1 MNERASSGQRSDGQ
15 RTLREPLRF
24 SGVGLHTGNDA
35 RATVEPAE
43 PGTGLVFVVENGITI
58 PALAE
63 FVVDT
68 SRATVLGRDGAR
80 VSTVEHLL
88 SALRG
93 MGIDNARIAIAGGE
107 VPAMEGSA
115 KTFADAIHAA
125 GTVSSDV
132 PRRTFRP
139 DRAMGF
145 RDDDKTVAIIP
156 SIAWR
161 IKFTVVYPAPI
172 GTQYFEA
179 EITPELYRSQI
190 APARTFGY
198 LHEVEALLARGLARG
213 GSLENAIVF
222 APDGPMQPLQW
233 PDEPVRHK
241 VLDMIGD
248 FALLGMYPQCEV
260 VALKSGHKLHAAVMA
275 ELRTSSK
282 VGDHIVESGQNQQ

>member
-1 MNERASSGQRSDGQ
+1 VNAQ

-24 SGVGLHTGNDA
+24 SGVGLHTGNDT
-35 RATVEPAE
+35 RATVEPAD
-43 PGTGLVFVVENGITI
+43 PDTGLVFILENGVTI

-63 FVVDT
+63 YVVDT
-68 SRATVLGRDGAR
+68 SRATVLGKDGAR

-93 MGIDNARIAIAGGE
+93 MGVDNARIEVEGGE
-107 VPAMEGSA
+107 IPVIEGSA
-115 KTFADAIHAA
+115 KTFADAIDAA
-125 GTVSSDV
+125 GVVASDV
-132 PRRTFRP
+132 PRKIFRP

-179 EITPELYRSQI
+179 EITPELYREQI

-198 LHEVEALLARGLARG
+198 LHEVEALRARGLARG
-213 GSLENAIVF
+213 GTLDNAIVF

-260 VALKSGHKLHAAVMA
+260 VALKSGHKLHTAVMA
-275 ELRTSSK
+275 ELRSSQK
-282 VGDHIVESGQNQQ
+282 ITDRVVESGQNQQ

>member
-1 MNERASSGQRSDGQ
+1 M
-15 RTLREPLRF
+15 TLRDRIAF
-24 SGVGLHTGNDA
+24 AGTGLHSGRPT
-35 RATVEPAE
+35 RAVVEPAE
-43 PGTGLVFVVENGITI
+43 PDTGLVFCLNGGVRI

-63 FVVDT
+63 YVVDT
-68 SRATVLGRDGAR
+68 SRCTVLGAAGTT

-93 MGIDNARIAIAGGE
+93 MGVDNALIAVDGGE
-107 VPAMEGSA
+107 IPAMEGSA
-115 KTFADAIHAA
+115 KTFAEGIAQT
-125 GTVSSDV
+125 GVSASRV
-132 PRRTFRP
+132 PRRVFRP

-145 RDDDKTVAIIP
+145 RDDDKTIAIIP

-172 GTQYFEA
+172 GTQYFEG
-179 EITPELYRSQI
+179 EITPELYREQI

-198 LHEVEALLARGLARG
+198 LHEVEELRARGLAQG
-213 GSLENAIVF
+213 GTLENAVVF
-222 APDGPMQPLQW
+222 APEGPLQPLRW

-275 ELRTSSK
+275 ELRAAEK
-282 VGDHIVESGQNQQ
+282 VQGRVMGGRQR

>member
-1 MNERASSGQRSDGQ
+1 MNAQ

-24 SGVGLHTGNDA
+24 TGVGLHTGNDA
-35 RATVEPAE
+35 RAIVLPAA
-43 PGTGLVFVVENGITI
+43 PDTGLVFALAGGVTI

-93 MGIDNARIAIAGGE
+93 MGIDNARIEVEGGE
-107 VPAMEGSA
+107 VPAMDGSA
-115 KTFADAIHAA
+115 KTFANAIHAA
-125 GTVSSDV
+125 GTVASGV
-132 PRRTFRP
+132 PRQTFRP

-179 EITPELYRSQI
+179 EITPELYREQI

-198 LHEVEALLARGLARG
+198 LHEIEALLARGLARG
-213 GSLENAIVF
+213 GTLDNAIVF

-275 ELRTSSK
+275 ELRASEK
-282 VGDHIVESGQNQQ
+282 VGDRVVESGQNQ

>member
-1 MNERASSGQRSDGQ
+1 
-15 RTLREPLRF
+15 
-24 SGVGLHTGNDA
+24 
-35 RATVEPAE
+35 
-43 PGTGLVFVVENGITI
+43 VFVLEGGVTI

-93 MGIDNARIAIAGGE
+93 MGIDNARVEVEGGE
-107 VPAMEGSA
+107 IPAMEGSA
-115 KTFADAIHAA
+115 KAFADAIHAA
-125 GTVSSDV
+125 GALTSDV
-132 PRRTFRP
+132 PRQTFRP

-179 EITPELYRSQI
+179 EITPELYREQI

-198 LHEVEALLARGLARG
+198 LHEVEELRARGLARG
-213 GSLENAIVF
+213 GTLDNAIVF
-222 APDGPMQPLQW
+222 APDGPIQPLQW

-260 VALKSGHKLHAAVMA
+260 VALKSGHKLHTAVMA
-275 ELRTSSK
+275 ELRAADR
-282 VGDHIVESGQNQQ
+282 VRAHAGP

>member
-1 MNERASSGQRSDGQ
+1 VNAQ

-24 SGVGLHTGNDA
+24 SGVGLHTGNDT
-35 RATVEPAE
+35 RATVEPAD
-43 PGTGLVFVVENGITI
+43 PGTGLLFILENGVTI

-63 FVVDT
+63 YVVDT
-68 SRATVLGRDGAR
+68 SRATVLGKDGAR

-93 MGIDNARIAIAGGE
+93 MGVDNARIEVEGGE
-107 VPAMEGSA
+107 IPVIEGSA
-115 KTFADAIHAA
+115 KTFADAIDAA
-125 GTVSSDV
+125 GVVASNV
-132 PRRTFRP
+132 PRKIFRP

-179 EITPELYRSQI
+179 EITPELYREQI

-198 LHEVEALLARGLARG
+198 LHEVEELRARGLARG
-213 GSLENAIVF
+213 GTLDNAIVF

-260 VALKSGHKLHAAVMA
+260 VALKSGHKLHTAVMS
-275 ELRTSSK
+275 ELRTSLRAPSGNVDVSK
-282 VGDHIVESGQNQQ
+282 Y

>member
-1 MNERASSGQRSDGQ
+1 MNAQ

-24 SGVGLHTGNDA
+24 SGVGLHSGNDT
-35 RATVEPAE
+35 RATVEPADAD
-43 PGTGLVFVVENGITI
+43 TGLVFILEDGVAI

-63 FVVDT
+63 YVVDT
-68 SRATVLGRDGAR
+68 SRATVLGKDGAR

-93 MGIDNARIAIAGGE
+93 MGIDNARIEVKGGE
-107 VPAMEGSA
+107 IPAMDGSA
-115 KTFADAIHAA
+115 KMFADAIEGA
-125 GTVSSDV
+125 GFLTSDV
-132 PRRTFRP
+132 PRKTFRP

-172 GTQYFEA
+172 GTQYFEG
-179 EITPELYRSQI
+179 EITPELYREQI

-198 LHEVEALLARGLARG
+198 LHEVEVLRARGLARG
-213 GSLENAIVF
+213 GTLDNAIVF

-260 VALKSGHKLHAAVMA
+260 VALKSGHKLHAAVMS
-275 ELRTSSK
+275 ELRTSLRAPSGNVDVSK
-282 VGDHIVESGQNQQ
+282 Y

>member
-1 MNERASSGQRSDGQ
+1 MSGQC
-15 RTLREPLRF
+15 TLRERVVF
-24 SGVGLHTGNDA
+24 SGVGLHTGNA
-35 RATVEPAE
+35 SKAIVEPAE
-43 PGTGLVFVVENGITI
+43 PDAGIVFQLPGGVRI

-63 FVVDT
+63 YVVDT
-68 SRATVLGRDGAR
+68 SRATVLGNGGTT

-93 MGIDNARIAIAGGE
+93 MGIDNALVLVEGGE
-107 VPAMEGSA
+107 IPVMEGSA
-115 KTFADAIHAA
+115 KIFADAIA
-125 GTVSSDV
+125 GAGIVSSKV
-132 PRRTFRP
+132 PRRVFRP

-161 IKFTVVYPAPI
+161 IKFTVVYPPPI
-172 GTQYFEA
+172 GTQFFEG
-179 EITPELYRSQI
+179 EITPEVYREEI

-213 GSLENAIVF
+213 GTLENALVF
-222 APDGPMQPLQW
+222 APDGPMQPLRW

-275 ELRTSSK
+275 ELRTADK
-282 VGDHIVESGQNQQ
+282 VAQRAVESRHDT